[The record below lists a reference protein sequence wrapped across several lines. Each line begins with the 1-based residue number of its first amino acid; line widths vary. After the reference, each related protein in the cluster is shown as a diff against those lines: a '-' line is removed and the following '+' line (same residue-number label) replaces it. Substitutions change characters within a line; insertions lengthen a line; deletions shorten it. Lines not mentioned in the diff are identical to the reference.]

1 MPASQDVLNTFQ
13 IYQKA
18 RVTFVQKV
26 ADLAK
31 KGPQCVDLMQ
41 NAGVMSLLKPLLSD
55 NVNACLPFRLFLLFV
70 FCVFFVFRFLSVTIY
85 LIL

>member
-41 NAGVMSLLKPLLSD
+41 NAGVMNLLKPLLSD

-70 FCVFFVFRFLSVTIY
+70 FCVFFVFRFLSVIIY

>member
-41 NAGVMSLLKPLLSD
+41 NAGVMNLLKPLLSD
-55 NVNACLPFRLFLLFV
+55 NVNACLPFRLSVVVIFFAFDGLFCFLN
-70 FCVFFVFRFLSVTIY
+70 IWK
-85 LIL
+85 IW